1 MRDDH
6 ATDAP
11 STDDTPRRRFLKQTS
26 ALLAAGIAIGFRMP
40 DAAAA
45 GKRASGDPHPSAGEF
60 EPNAWVRVLPDDTIK
75 LVVHKHDSGT
85 GTRTALAAVVAEEL
99 DVDPFRVDVIT
110 PEDPFFADYIHP
122 LWKVFST
129 GGSTS
134 VAMEYERLRR
144 AGATARAMLV
154 AAAARQWSVPAS
166 TCTTADGAVL
176 HAASGRRAT
185 YGSLAQAAAQLP
197 APTQVAL
204 KDPAQFRYI
213 GKLRSKRGAAQKAD
227 GSFPYSIDVSLPG
240 MRVAVVTRAPVI
252 DGRVRRVD
260 AKAALAIPGVREV
273 LQIPPRPDVLGG
285 NQAGV
290 AVLADDY
297 WSAHKGQAAL
307 TIEWEDSLFET
318 FDSGTLAARQAAWI
332 DDPTARVVPT
342 IADGDPAHAK
352 APDARMIEAS
362 YSMPHKAAN
371 PLEPINLTVWAR
383 DGGIEYWGGL
393 QVPSTAMEAADVIG
407 GIPAHRVTLHE
418 LVSGGSFGAREAKYW
433 LFEATWLAVKTGK
446 PVKLMNSREDEMRAL
461 FYHAASHHRARAVL
475 DAQGNLASL
484 WLRGVMPASPQ
495 QWEPGYLERTDRM
508 DFSTTEALTKWE
520 FAYRAPHRD
529 IGWIRME
536 TGVPTGWFRAVSYI
550 PNVFAVESV
559 MDEAAHAAKRDPV
572 EFRLA
577 HMHDRPRHAA
587 VLREA
592 ARRAGW
598 GAAAAGRRRARRGDE
613 PGVRQLC
620 RGGRAGRA
628 PGRRGEGGEAHMR
641 GRLRDRGVAVGRRR
655 ATVRRADVGAR
666 PCNRRSHRFQ
676 ARPRAAVEFRY
687 VSRDADA
694 RHARHRH
701 PCRAGRSGEAGR
713 GGGTVEPR
721 GDACDRECGVQA
733 DGHAVA
739 GDAVRFVGV
748 DIARERQSRR
758 RAACAAGIVS
768 HDQALRTGH
777 AVPGP
782 G

>member
-11 STDDTPRRRFLKQTS
+11 STDDTPRRRFLRQTS
-26 ALLAAGIAIGFRMP
+26 ALFAAGIAIGFRMP

-352 APDARMIEAS
+352 APGARTIEAS

-371 PLEPINLTVWAR
+371 PLEPINLTVWAH

-598 GAAAAGRRRARRGDE
+598 GQPLPDGVALGVATNQAYDSYVAVVARV
-613 PGVRQLC
+613 VRQDGAVKVEKLTC
-620 RGGRAGRA
+620 VADCGIAVSPSGVDEQLYGGLMWGLGHATADRIDFKHGRVQQSNFDTYRVMRMRDMPDTDIHVVQGDPA
-628 PGRRGEGGEAHMR
+628 KPGGVGELSSPAVTPAIANAVFRLTGT
-641 GRLRDRGVAVGRRR
+641 RLRETPFDL
-655 ATVRRADVGAR
+655 
-666 PCNRRSHRFQ
+666 S
-676 ARPRAAVEFRY
+676 
-687 VSRDADA
+687 
-694 RHARHRH
+694 
-701 PCRAGRSGEAGR
+701 
-713 GGGTVEPR
+713 
-721 GDACDRECGVQA
+721 
-733 DGHAVA
+733 
-739 GDAVRFVGV
+739 
-748 DIARERQSRR
+748 
-758 RAACAAGIVS
+758 
-768 HDQALRTGH
+768 ALT
-777 AVPGP
+777 
-782 G
+782 

>member
-11 STDDTPRRRFLKQTS
+11 GTDDTPRRRFLKQTS

-352 APDARMIEAS
+352 APGARTIEAS

-371 PLEPINLTVWAR
+371 PLEPINLTVWAH

-598 GAAAAGRRRARRGDE
+598 GQPLPDGVALGVATNQAYDSYVAVVARV
-613 PGVRQLC
+613 VRQDGAVKVEKLTC
-620 RGGRAGRA
+620 VADCGIAVSPSGVDEQLYGGLMWGLGHATADRIDFKHGRVQQSNFDTYRVMRMRDMPDTDIHVVQGDPA
-628 PGRRGEGGEAHMR
+628 KPGGVGELSSPAVTPAIANAVFRLTGK
-641 GRLRDRGVAVGRRR
+641 RLRETPFDL
-655 ATVRRADVGAR
+655 
-666 PCNRRSHRFQ
+666 S
-676 ARPRAAVEFRY
+676 
-687 VSRDADA
+687 
-694 RHARHRH
+694 
-701 PCRAGRSGEAGR
+701 
-713 GGGTVEPR
+713 
-721 GDACDRECGVQA
+721 
-733 DGHAVA
+733 
-739 GDAVRFVGV
+739 
-748 DIARERQSRR
+748 
-758 RAACAAGIVS
+758 
-768 HDQALRTGH
+768 ALT
-777 AVPGP
+777 
-782 G
+782 